1 MEYNIG
7 KDITDYMEENG
18 IRQATLAKL
27 INYDPGNLN
36 RILKNKE
43 IGLDM
48 IIRIS
53 VALRFNFLRDL
64 SYQLTEEIM
73 KDEM

>member
-7 KDITDYMEENG
+7 KDITDYMEENC
-18 IRQATLAKL
+18 IKQATLAKI

-36 RILKNKE
+36 RLLRKKDLS
-43 IGLDM
+43 LDM
-48 IIRIS
+48 IIKIS
-53 VALRFNFLRDL
+53 VALRFNFLRDV